1 MSNDDKRCLATGEKG
16 GNAEADPVS
25 FLRRW
30 SELKLENSGDG
41 PAKHQERGAAVSG
54 KEDPHDAKEREPGDA
69 DMPPLETLNEH
80 SDYSGFFSSKV
91 SEELRRLALRKL
103 FHSPVFNVTDG
114 LDDYAEDYTTFA
126 KLGNIVT
133 HDMRR
138 MMDLE
143 ARRAKTP
150 AGSGTAPSAETAV
163 CDDNGADPSGDKIA
177 REAAENTRQEAPT
190 ESRNDEDLDA

>member
-1 MSNDDKRCLATGEKG
+1 MSNDDKRPMATGEKD
-16 GNAEADPVS
+16 GNVEADPVS

-30 SELKLENSGDG
+30 SEFKLENSD
-41 PAKHQERGAAVSG
+41 KRRVESQETGSAALG
-54 KEDPHDAKEREPGDA
+54 KADPHDAVERQLRDE
-69 DMPPLETLNEH
+69 DMPPIETLNEH

-114 LDDYAEDYTTFA
+114 LDDYAEDYTKFA

-138 MMDLE
+138 TMNLE
-143 ARRAKTP
+143 APQAKTP
-150 AGSGTAPSAETAV
+150 VGSATAPLAETAV
-163 CDDNGADPSGDKIA
+163 CHDNSADPSGDEVTG
-177 REAAENTRQEAPT
+177 EATENTRREAPA